1 MSDSPGTT
9 VVALTFIRQEDK
21 ILLVRQAYGER
32 YWSLP
37 GGKMEPGESIE
48 EAAIREVAEETGLE
62 VRITRVV
69 GLYSK
74 PAENGLAVT
83 FEGEVIGGT
92 LEAANEITA
101 CGYFLP
107 DQLPEPVRTHL
118 HQRVADWRA
127 GLAQAVFRTQ

>member
-1 MSDSPGTT
+1 MSETPGTT
-9 VVALTFIRQEDK
+9 VVALTFIRQGNQ

-74 PAENGLAVT
+74 PAEGGLAVT
-83 FEGEVIGGT
+83 FEGKVIGGT
-92 LEAANEITA
+92 LEAAHEITE
-101 CGYFLP
+101 CGYFP
-107 DQLPEPVRTHL
+107 ADQLPEPVRAHL
-118 HQRVADWRA
+118 QQRVADWRT

>member
-1 MSDSPGTT
+1 MSETPGTT
-9 VVALTFIRQEDK
+9 VVALTFIRQGNQ

-74 PAENGLAVT
+74 PAEDGLAVT
-83 FEGEVIGGT
+83 FEGEAISGT
-92 LEAANEITA
+92 LQAANEITE
-101 CGYFLP
+101 CGYFP
-107 DQLPEPVRTHL
+107 AHQLPEPVRAHL
-118 HQRVADWRA
+118 QQRVADWRT